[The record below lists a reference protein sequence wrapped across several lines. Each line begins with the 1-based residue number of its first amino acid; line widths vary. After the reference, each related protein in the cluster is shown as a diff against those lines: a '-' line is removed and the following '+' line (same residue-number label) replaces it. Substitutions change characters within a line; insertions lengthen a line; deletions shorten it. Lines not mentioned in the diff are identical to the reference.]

1 MIKFNLLHD
10 VGQKRN
16 IEKKN
21 DELFSMKSVRDVM
34 ESMEKINKE
43 KKAYNK
49 KLVNQKSVD
58 TLTKLALQEIKVLL
72 EAKRIRKKR
81 NALKRKI
88 TKKMK

>member
-1 MIKFNLLHD
+1 MARIRKLTPRLLKKIIKE
-10 VGQKRN
+10 
-16 IEKKN
+16 EK
-21 DELFSMKSVRDVM
+21 
-34 ESMEKINKE
+34 EKINKE